1 MSSDELDG
9 FDREEFEDGFGSLE
23 RSLKFVVW
31 VQQMMPIRPKDDVE
45 MLSKVLAGR
54 AVVKLLGKGLFGTD
68 HQHVADRLL
77 KELEAQVSCA
87 HEKNDS
93 ELPKSGVWL

>member
-1 MSSDELDG
+1 
-9 FDREEFEDGFGSLE
+9 
-23 RSLKFVVW
+23 
-31 VQQMMPIRPKDDVE
+31 
-45 MLSKVLAGR
+45 
-54 AVVKLLGKGLFGTD
+54 LFGTD